1 MKLENLKS
9 NKGSRHKTKR
19 VGRGFGSGI
28 GKTSTRGS
36 KGQKSRKSGH
46 TRPGFEGGQTT
57 LYRRIP
63 KIGFNNKNF
72 ANNYNVITLQM
83 LAKLNLSNI
92 DLKILVEKNLIKD
105 NKLPVKI
112 IGFAELS
119 KPISISAHKF
129 SKGAIACLEKS
140 KSKFNILKIQ

>member
-9 NKGSRHKTKR
+9 KEGSRHKTKR

-72 ANNYNVITLQM
+72 ANNYNVVTLNNIV
-83 LAKLNLSNI
+83 KLNLTNV
-92 DLKILVEKNLIKD
+92 DKKVLVEKGLIED
-105 NKLPVKI
+105 NKLPIKV
-112 IGFAELS
+112 IGTATIS
-119 KPISISAHKF
+119 KPISVSAHKF
-129 SKGAIACLEKS
+129 SKGSVATLEKS
-140 KSKFNILKIQ
+140 KSKFVVIK

>member
-9 NKGSRHKTKR
+9 NKGSRHKAKR

-72 ANNYNVITLQM
+72 ANEYNVVT
-83 LAKLNLSNI
+83 LSNI
-92 DLKILVEKNLIKD
+92 VKLDLANVDKKVLLEKKLISD
-105 NKLPVKI
+105 NKLPIKI
-112 IGFAELS
+112 IGVAEIK
-119 KPISISAHKF
+119 KPISVSAHKF
-129 SKGAIACLEKS
+129 SKGSLQTLEKS
-140 KSKFNILKIQ
+140 KSKAIVIK

>member
-9 NKGSRHKTKR
+9 KEGSRHKTKR

-46 TRPGFEGGQTT
+46 TRLGFEGGQTT

-72 ANNYNVITLQM
+72 ANNYNVVTLNNIV
-83 LAKLNLSNI
+83 KLNLANV
-92 DLKILVEKNLIKD
+92 DKKVLVEKGLIED
-105 NKLPVKI
+105 NKLPIKV
-112 IGFAELS
+112 IGTATIS
-119 KPISISAHKF
+119 KPISVSAHKF
-129 SKGAIACLEKS
+129 SKGSVATLEKS
-140 KSKFNILKIQ
+140 KSKFVVIK

>member
-1 MKLENLKS
+1 MKLENLQS
-9 NKGSRHKTKR
+9 NDGSRHKTKR

-46 TRPGFEGGQTT
+46 TRPAFEGGQTT

-72 ANNYNVITLQM
+72 MNAYNVISLNK
-83 LAKLNLSNI
+83 LVKLNLYNV
-92 DLKILVEKNLIKD
+92 DQKVLVEKNLIKD
-105 NKLPVKI
+105 SKLPI
-112 IGFAELS
+112 DLE
-119 KPISISAHKF
+119 KPMHISAHKF
-129 SKGAIACLEKS
+129 SKGAIASLEKN
-140 KSKFNILKIQ
+140 KSKFVILKQK

>member
-9 NKGSRHKTKR
+9 KEGSRHKTKR

-72 ANNYNVITLQM
+72 ANNYNVVTLNNIV
-83 LAKLNLSNI
+83 KLNLANV
-92 DLKILVEKNLIKD
+92 DKKVLVEKGLIED
-105 NKLPVKI
+105 NKLPIKV
-112 IGFAELS
+112 IGTATIS
-119 KPISISAHKF
+119 KPISVSAHKF
-129 SKGAIACLEKS
+129 SKGSVATLEKS
-140 KSKFNILKIQ
+140 KSKFVVIK

>member
-1 MKLENLKS
+1 MKLESLKS

-72 ANNYNVITLQM
+72 ANEYNVVT
-83 LAKLNLSNI
+83 LSNI
-92 DLKILVEKNLIKD
+92 V
-105 NKLPVKI
+105 KLD
-112 IGFAELS
+112 
-119 KPISISAHKF
+119 
-129 SKGAIACLEKS
+129 IANVDKKVLLEK
-140 KSKFNILKIQ
+140 KLIDNNK